1 MCVYGMSLNINGI
14 YYAHVCEQ
22 ARWARSAGNSAIV
35 NLFLLLLSFM
45 CYCANTGVEW
55 ILKQESAQKVGPG
68 EEHFPA
74 LQGLEPAT
82 FQSRVRCS
90 NHWAIPT
97 PMLMRKVDLIF
108 LLCTGK
114 ARKHIATI
122 GCLGT
127 WVYDNTVTSI
137 TVSTIKKV
145 FDMFPGQQECCPSRR
160 RQKYES
166 LIAAH
171 PSVPTLKPPVPLV
184 VVSLS
189 CVYSPTHQTRQHMRF
204 EFYVKEYSLRHTYY
218 TSFSCQHSSKHWT
231 GKQHS
236 SIQNSLVVYLF
247 TSFFIVSHSLAVV

>member
-35 NLFLLLLSFM
+35 NLYLLLLSFM

-145 FDMFPGQQECCPSRR
+145 FDMFPGQQECCPSC
-160 RQKYES
+160 
-166 LIAAH
+166 AAEVWIIDSS
-171 PSVPTLKPPVPLV
+171 PPICTNAQATSAACCSVSVL
-184 VVSLS
+184 
-189 CVYSPTHQTRQHMRF
+189 CVLT
-204 EFYVKEYSLRHTYY
+204 
-218 TSFSCQHSSKHWT
+218 HSSNAPTYAVWILRQRIFITSHLLHVILMPT
-231 GKQHS
+231 FFQTLDGK
-236 SIQNSLVVYLF
+236 
-247 TSFFIVSHSLAVV
+247 TA